1 MEFHPK
7 PATEKTA
14 DLGATVANLKAG
26 WLKRGHAFT
35 EFLIGLAAL
44 PPMEYDQ
51 KSLGISLQRWVPGIL
66 NAIDFLLSLQLLLPL
81 QQNLVE
87 S

>member
-51 KSLGISLQRWVPGIL
+51 KSLGI
-66 NAIDFLLSLQLLLPL
+66 
-81 QQNLVE
+81 
-87 S
+87 